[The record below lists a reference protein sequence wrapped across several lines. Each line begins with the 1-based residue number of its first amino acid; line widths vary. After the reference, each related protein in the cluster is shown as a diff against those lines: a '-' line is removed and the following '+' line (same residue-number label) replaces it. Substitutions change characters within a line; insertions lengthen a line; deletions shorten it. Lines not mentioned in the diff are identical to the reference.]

1 MTWSLE
7 IGLDILIDLLY
18 LAKTVTISS
27 EIFHVSLR
35 MDILESL
42 TQNYFAIFESKA
54 GEKYIYIY
62 IMKKKLK
69 STAILLRDSNHPSIY
84 AFEI

>member
-18 LAKTVTISS
+18 LAKTVTILS
-27 EIFHVSLR
+27 EIFHVKVSLR

-62 IMKKKLK
+62 I
-69 STAILLRDSNHPSIY
+69 
-84 AFEI
+84 